1 MGVKYKDL
9 NLTTN
14 NEVKEISIGEAKIKI
29 KQYLSTDK
37 KAAIVRNAIKGAF
50 YDGYVDEI
58 LCEAYL
64 HMMIIENYTDIDFDD
79 EEFGDILEI
88 FDQLH
93 SSGTLDVLVQ
103 AIEPSEYN
111 YLVDYTNKPIQ
122 FANTYAQ
129 SYSAGVQTQS
139 DLIRAIAEEKVNN
152 ADEAE

>member
-1 MGVKYKDL
+1 LGVKYKDL
-9 NLTTN
+9 NLATN
-14 NEVKEISIGEAKIKI
+14 SEVKTISIGEAQINI
-29 KQYLSTDK
+29 KQYLPTDK

-79 EEFGDILEI
+79 EEFGDILDI

-93 SSGTLDVLVQ
+93 STGTLDVIVQ
-103 AIEPSEYN
+103 AIDPAEYT
-111 YLVDYTNKPIQ
+111 YLVDYTNKSIQ

-129 SYSAGVQTQS
+129 SYSAGIQTQS
-139 DLIRAIAEEKVNN
+139 DLIRVIAEEKVNN
-152 ADEAE
+152 ETE